1 MAPLGHHIPL
11 KPTRKCTKWV
21 RYFVKNDLA
30 TVVKKFVTE
39 TIWVTKI
46 QHGYTY
52 PRNVSLNSTTKYDK
66 EVRYFIKNDLARG
79 VEKFFMSTIWVTKI
93 CHAYT

>member
-1 MAPLGHHIPL
+1 M
-11 KPTRKCTKWV
+11 
-21 RYFVKNDLA
+21 
-30 TVVKKFVTE
+30 VKKFVTE

-52 PRNVSLNSTTKYDK
+52 PKNVSLNPTTKYAK

-79 VEKFFMSTIWVTKI
+79 VEKFVMGTMSHQNMSCIHLT
-93 CHAYT
+93 YP